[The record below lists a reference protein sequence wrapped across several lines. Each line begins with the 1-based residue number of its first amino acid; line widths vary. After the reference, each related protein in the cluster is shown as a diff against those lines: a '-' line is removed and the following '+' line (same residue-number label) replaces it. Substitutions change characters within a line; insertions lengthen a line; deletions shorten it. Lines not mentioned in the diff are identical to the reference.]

1 MNIYIQCCGLAIM
14 VVLMFSYFRQ
24 KRLQLYTAKAFI
36 CVFIS
41 TFMCVLLDIVSTV
54 AIYYSD
60 KLPAGFVNFM
70 CRMYLSSV
78 VITAFLGLMYV
89 CVDIYRKKPPSR
101 MLAFQHGVAMLIGV
115 ACVMTLPISLYRA
128 PDGLMYIWGLGSTA
142 TYFFSIY
149 FLVVNL
155 VQVIFQ
161 KERINSRRKE
171 AILTWM
177 GLWVGAG
184 LIQHLTDGVMVV
196 SFAGALGIMVMY
208 LKLENPMTNI
218 ERESGMFSH
227 AAFMEYA
234 RDLYDRNK
242 EFAVAMISCDYSD
255 LKSFQTPGGRLIGR
269 EGMDYL
275 LDFDAAKCFRKS
287 SNELVVVF
295 EDVSRAEEC
304 LRQIYTRFHC
314 GWGTYRNV
322 HVKTYWKFLPSSN
335 MVRDA
340 VELFYL
346 LRDKNIESKENS
358 EEDFIVVNESM
369 IEDMYQKMA
378 MEKLIDYALD
388 NDRIEVYYQP
398 IYSTVE
404 KKFTSA
410 EALVR
415 IRDNDGNVVSPGKFI
430 PIAEENGKILQ
441 IGERVFEKVC
451 DFIKEHNIISYGLKY
466 IEINLSVIQCA
477 DERLAENYIRIIKEK
492 GIAPELINLEITES
506 ASLKA
511 KMVLLENMR
520 KLMDEGVHFSL
531 DDFGTGQ
538 SNLNY
543 IVDMPVSIVK
553 FDREMTTAYFD
564 NAKAKYVMDAAMH
577 MIHGM
582 ELKIVSEGIENANQF
597 KEMERLGIGY
607 IQGYYFSKP
616 LPQNEFVDFIVTKNK
631 E

>member
-14 VVLMFSYFRQ
+14 IVLMFSYFSQR
-24 KRLQLYTAKAFI
+24 RPNMYTEKAFI
-36 CVFIS
+36 CVFVS
-41 TFMCVLLDIVSTV
+41 TFMCVVMDIGSCA

-60 KLPAGFVNFM
+60 KLPVGFVEFI
-70 CRMYLSSV
+70 CRIYLASV

-101 MLAFQHGVAMLIGV
+101 MLAFQHGIAMLIGV
-115 ACVMTLPISLYRA
+115 ACVMTLPITIYRGS
-128 PDGLMYIWGLGSTA
+128 DNLMYILGLGSTA

-155 VQVIFQ
+155 VQVVFQ
-161 KERINSRRKE
+161 SARINPRRKE

-177 GLWVGAG
+177 FLWVGAG

-196 SFAGALGIMVMY
+196 SFAGALGIMIMY

-227 AAFMEYA
+227 AAFLEYA
-234 RDLYDRNK
+234 KDLYDSNR
-242 EFAVAMISCDYSD
+242 EFAVATITCDYVD
-255 LKSFQTPGGRLIGR
+255 LKSFQTPEGKQIVR
-269 EGMDYL
+269 EGMNYL
-275 LDFDAAKCFRKS
+275 IEFEAAKCFRKS
-287 SNELVVVF
+287 SNEIVVVF
-295 EDVSRAEEC
+295 ENVSRAEENC
-304 LRQIYTRFHC
+304 RQMYTRFHC
-314 GWGTYRNV
+314 GWGTYKNV
-322 HVKTYWKFLPSSN
+322 HIKTYWKFLPSSG
-335 MVRDA
+335 MVRDS

-346 LRDKNIESKENS
+346 LKDMSIESTENS
-358 EEDFIVVNESM
+358 DEDFVIINESL
-369 IEDMYQKMA
+369 IKDMYQKMA
-378 MEKLIDYALD
+378 MEKIIDYALE

-415 IRDNDGNVVSPGKFI
+415 IRDKDDNIVSPGKFI

-451 DFIKEHNIISYGLKY
+451 DFIKEHNITNYGLRY
-466 IEINLSVIQCA
+466 IEVNLSVVQCA
-477 DERLAENYIRIIKEK
+477 DEQMSENYIRIIREK
-492 GIAPELINLEITES
+492 GVLPEHINLEITES
-506 ASLKA
+506 ASLKD
-511 KMVLLENMR
+511 KMVLLENMKR
-520 KLMDEGVHFSL
+520 LMDEGVNFSL

-553 FDREMTTAYFD
+553 FDREMTNAYF
-564 NAKAKYVMDAAMH
+564 NNKKAKYVMDAAMH
-577 MIHGM
+577 MIRGM
-582 ELKIVSEGIENANQF
+582 ALEIVSEGIETQNQF
-597 KEMERLGIGY
+597 EEMEKLGIGH

-616 LPQNEFVDFIVTKNK
+616 LPQKEFVEFIAEKNK